1 MDIRT
6 VDLNLLPVL
15 DALLRH
21 CSVTVAARELD
32 MSQSAFSSALGR
44 LRALLG
50 DQLFVRTGRGMLPT
64 ARAAQLAG
72 PVAAILDQ
80 VRDGVLAAGGFAPAQ
95 SHRRFALCLSDVGG
109 YVLWP
114 RIVRAVRAQ
123 APQVGLQ
130 LRVLPEAGLPAALE
144 NGEADLAVGAY
155 PGLPAS
161 LFQRRLHDRDYVCVV
176 RTGHPLA
183 ASKRNG
189 STRAMT
195 LKQFASASHVVVRL
209 ASGIQ
214 DRIDQQLAARGLRRE
229 RVLEM
234 PSYLMLP
241 PLLESGDE
249 LAVMPGQLADAF
261 CRHGRLVALRPPLAL
276 PASTIR
282 MHWHRRFHEDVANV
296 WLRGVI
302 AAEFGDGGSAGA
314 LQNR

>member
-1 MDIRT
+1 
-6 VDLNLLPVL
+6 
-15 DALLRH
+15 
-21 CSVTVAARELD
+21 
-32 MSQSAFSSALGR
+32 
-44 LRALLG
+44 
-50 DQLFVRTGRGMLPT
+50 
-64 ARAAQLAG
+64 
-72 PVAAILDQ
+72 
-80 VRDGVLAAGGFAPAQ
+80 
-95 SHRRFALCLSDVGG
+95 
-109 YVLWP
+109 
-114 RIVRAVRAQ
+114 
-123 APQVGLQ
+123 
-130 LRVLPEAGLPAALE
+130 
-144 NGEADLAVGAY
+144 
-155 PGLPAS
+155 
-161 LFQRRLHDRDYVCVV
+161 
-176 RTGHPLA
+176 
-183 ASKRNG
+183 
-189 STRAMT
+189 MT

-302 AAEFGDGGSAGA
+302 VAEFGDGGSAGA